1 MLTLALPQ
9 KINQRYTEATAE
21 SATLQEL
28 VVNELKS
35 KKHVATEGL
44 LWLTRC
50 VSCPLK
56 TTSPPADKRPP

>member
-1 MLTLALPQ
+1 MPQTSTRAGADNCPPPNQ
-9 KINQRYTEATAE
+9 KIQQRYTEATAE

-50 VSCPLK
+50 VSCH
-56 TTSPPADKRPP
+56 R